1 MEKTKKFVS
10 MSRKRKYISLTTFT
24 KMEKWKKEK
33 MLALEKRKKCVSMAR
48 KGKYISMITLTKKM
62 GKRENVLV

>member
-1 MEKTKKFVS
+1 
-10 MSRKRKYISLTTFT
+10 
-24 KMEKWKKEK
+24 MEKWKKEK